1 MDFSFTYD
9 EVFAAFT
16 DCLKHKK
23 NTKGAKDFCLD
34 KVSNLLELTDEIN
47 SKTYR
52 IGTSQAFIITDPKVR
67 EVFAAAFRDRIVHHL
82 IIKEL
87 EPYFER
93 YFISTT
99 FSCLKGRG
107 TLHGVQKLASILD
120 EKGEHYAR
128 PYYIAKL
135 DYQSFFMS
143 LDKELLRQRLDNF
156 IIQNYPD
163 NRKKECLRWLCE
175 MVVPH
180 HPEDD
185 CEKVGNLSLWKLLP
199 PSKSLFYVGKDKGL
213 AIGNLT
219 SQMLANFYLTPFDY
233 KARELGLDIVRY
245 ADDFVV
251 GHHDLE
257 YLKTCI
263 PILKEFAKTHLKL
276 TIHPDKLYMQECSKG
291 VTFVGAII
299 KQDRIYCGHRAIG
312 KMYDKVA
319 SKFPYYEEA
328 ELESFVSSV
337 NSYLGLMRHY
347 KSYKVRKKFILTEI
361 DEWLPYIT
369 IGKSYEKINIKAF

>member
-120 EKGEHYAR
+120 EKSEHYAR

-143 LDKELLRQRLDNF
+143 LDKKLLRQRLDNF

>member
-120 EKGEHYAR
+120 EKSEHYAR

-251 GHHDLE
+251 GHHDLK

-299 KQDRIYCGHRAIG
+299 KQDRIYRGHRAIG

>member
-1 MDFSFTYD
+1 
-9 EVFAAFT
+9 
-16 DCLKHKK
+16 
-23 NTKGAKDFCLD
+23 
-34 KVSNLLELTDEIN
+34 
-47 SKTYR
+47 
-52 IGTSQAFIITDPKVR
+52 
-67 EVFAAAFRDRIVHHL
+67 
-82 IIKEL
+82 
-87 EPYFER
+87 
-93 YFISTT
+93 
-99 FSCLKGRG
+99 
-107 TLHGVQKLASILD
+107 
-120 EKGEHYAR
+120 
-128 PYYIAKL
+128 
-135 DYQSFFMS
+135 MS

-361 DEWLPYIT
+361 DEWLPWHTQLTCLSPMLSTRSIHST
-369 IGKSYEKINIKAF
+369 IAQQDVLAQRLTQPVAILSRLSVSVKMISLLSMPRRWSSVYQIVRQPCLRCGKSN